1 MDRDLAAAWRLHGE
15 LQLRSRPVVWNTIL
29 PEEFMRGESAVTQLD
44 DGGGGAGEGEWPG
57 RRLDVEWRWGTR
69 RRRGWLL
76 WSGAAESRE
85 KRGLT
90 LARSSWSCPPPE
102 LDEEEWEKRE
112 EAREREAS
120 ESELSRRSG
129 ADARSDAAPVDARP
143 PLLRWRRNL
152 SDLAAEE
159 PVVVLPGVFANAAA
173 AEGDGDGD
181 DDALGLWAEAA
192 ARLSPSSSRHRLEQL
207 GALGENTYW
216 SAAPAAAPPR
226 IAFIGSG
233 VTGIASSNRGGGA
246 AAADSGS
253 GAATAVAVS
262 F

>member
-1 MDRDLAAAWRLHGE
+1 
-15 LQLRSRPVVWNTIL
+15 L
-29 PEEFMRGESAVTQLD
+29 PEEFIRGESAVTQLD
-44 DGGGGAGEGEWPG
+44 GGGGGGEVEGPG
-57 RRLDVEWRWGTR
+57 RRLEVDVEWRWGTR
-69 RRRGWLL
+69 RSRGGLL

-90 LARSSWSCPPPE
+90 FARSSWSCPPPE
-102 LDEEEWEKRE
+102 LEDEECEKRE
-112 EAREREAS
+112 EASERDAS

-129 ADARSDAAPVDARP
+129 ADARSDAAPLDARP
-143 PLLRWRRNL
+143 PLLRWSRNL
-152 SDLAAEE
+152 RDLAAEE
-159 PVVVLPGVFANAAA
+159 LVVFVLPGVFANAAD
-173 AEGDGDGD
+173 GDGDGD

-233 VTGIASSNRGGGA
+233 VAGIASNNLGGGA
-246 AAADSGS
+246 AAAVSGS
-253 GAATAVAVS
+253 GAAEAAAAAS